1 MYSNWFSLIQPYL
14 QAHTRVLQASSHP
27 KKKKMWCYDTNCTPH
42 SYLYFPHLDSQ
53 EQHAWPHFNQQ
64 YLKLEPKKISE
75 IFKSFIN

>member
-1 MYSNWFSLIQPYL
+1 
-14 QAHTRVLQASSHP
+14 
-27 KKKKMWCYDTNCTPH
+27 MWCYGTNCTPH

-64 YLKLEPKKISE
+64 YLKVEPKKIRE